1 MSITI
6 EKAALEKACKGMI
19 ETILLCLPNS
29 FKGTIYGIGKPSD
42 LVATRVTSGYIDE
55 KRERISWGL
64 PEKSEYNAP
73 GKPWLAYRDEEGRA
87 LEAMGWCVER
97 QKSWTSE
104 DPLTDIRSVR
114 LQVDGEWEDYHHME
128 PVLVRKADLHQ
139 TIYSLPEYPKNAWG
153 QVIWKDSDYVVVA
166 VIKIHFRPRTIRIG
180 SHETRVIKE
189 LSRALGTELL
199 SYQFRQD
206 SLEAMQQLASDRLNA
221 CNILADSLRNAITKT
236 GLIFSLVKQEIGF
249 LREQWEEI
257 LLQNRRE
264 TNGKHAAIQELNQ
277 ALEDISGVPE
287 TVRTDL
293 FDVQNRFLELSLPP
307 DIGENWVS
315 MQIATRWER
324 ALQESGTGTECRNR
338 VFETIEKLKK
348 ALCYGHESEIIGC
361 YDKLPESIKRE
372 WVDLL
377 YAQSSRFDASAVGR
391 LIEILGHPDLEIP
404 SREKSRKTLTQLKA
418 LAETMNML
426 ERNTNFLL
434 RQVLN
439 GHEAGQV
446 TRKLSEA
453 NGTARAEASLPSA
466 FAQGDQEPV

>member
-6 EKAALEKACKGMI
+6 EKAVLEKACKSMI
-19 ETILLCLPNS
+19 ETILLCLPNA
-29 FKGTIYGIGKPSD
+29 FKGTIYGIGRPPD
-42 LVATRVTSGYIDE
+42 LVATRITSGHFDE

-64 PEKSEYNAP
+64 PEQSEYNAP
-73 GKPWLAYRDEEGRA
+73 GKPWLAYRDEQGRA

-128 PVLVRKADLHQ
+128 PVLLRKADLNQ
-139 TIYSLPEYPKNAWG
+139 TIYSFPEYPRNAEG
-153 QVIWKDSDYVVVA
+153 QYIWKDSDYAVVA

-180 SHETRVIKE
+180 SHETRAIKE

-206 SLEAMQQLASDRLNA
+206 SLEAMQQLANDRLNA

-236 GLIFSLVKQEIGF
+236 GLIFSLIKQEIGF

-264 TNGKHAAIQELNQ
+264 TNGKRAAIEELNV
-277 ALEDISGVPE
+277 ALEAMGGVPE
-287 TVRTDL
+287 PMRQDL
-293 FDVQNRFLELSLPP
+293 IEVQNRFLERSLPP
-307 DIGENWVS
+307 DMGENWVS
-315 MQIATRWER
+315 MQIEARWER
-324 ALQESGTGTECRNR
+324 LLQESGTGTECRKR
-338 VFETIEKLKK
+338 ISAAIERLKK
-348 ALCYGHESEIIGC
+348 ALCYGHESEVIGS
-361 YDKLPESIKRE
+361 YDKLPENIKRE

-377 YAQSSRFDASAVGR
+377 YNQNSRFDASALGR
-391 LIEILGHPDLEIP
+391 LIEILNHPDLEIP

-439 GHEAGQV
+439 GHEVAKV
-446 TRKLSEA
+446 TRKLDKA
-453 NGTARAEASLPSA
+453 NGKPNEGMLYCALAKGK
-466 FAQGDQEPV
+466 QGSV